1 MRYDATYTL
10 PHSYIIYRRG
20 YRERGGERRDFSHE
34 SNTGRVMIGRFA
46 KFGVTESVAG
56 RHGVPGG
63 CDEDGEQR

>member
-1 MRYDATYTL
+1 
-10 PHSYIIYRRG
+10 
-20 YRERGGERRDFSHE
+20 
-34 SNTGRVMIGRFA
+34 MIGRFA